1 MENLIS
7 RFKET
12 NCDLVFYE
20 IYKTLEKD
28 IKGKIRF
35 YKSKGFEEHSVIA
48 GCDDAL
54 LESIRKWDG
63 TKSSF
68 RTFFRR
74 VIDNRVIDAHRKR
87 ETQTK
92 DEMYEMNLYDNED
105 DRYQFY
111 ESGKSL
117 DEFPDV
123 ESEIEEEIESK
134 EQRQL
139 FGEILK
145 KVDEPLRQ
153 QLLVIADG
161 HSANYAARQFGIHH
175 QTLNRKIARL
185 ARSYSD
191 RWLELRK
198 YA

>member
-12 NCDLVFYE
+12 KCDFIFYD
-20 IYKTLEKD
+20 IYTMLEKD
-28 IKGKIRF
+28 IQSKIRF
-35 YKSKGFEEHSVIA
+35 YKSKGIEEHEVIA

-54 LESIRKWDG
+54 IESIRKWDG

-68 RTFFRR
+68 RTFFRM
-74 VIDNRVIDAHRKR
+74 VIDNRIIDEQRKR
-87 ETQTK
+87 MRQTK
-92 DEMYEMNLYDNED
+92 DELYEMNNHENDDN
-105 DRYQFY
+105 RYQFY
-111 ESGKSL
+111 EKDKHL
-117 DEFPDV
+117 NEFPDV
-123 ESEIEEEIESK
+123 ESNVEELD

-139 FGEILK
+139 FVEIIK

-185 ARSYSD
+185 ARNYSD
-191 RWLELRK
+191 RWLELRQ